1 MVLRLRVRICFRG
14 RCVETLGIAATGF
27 SGSEPEIT
35 LPQDLAKNF
44 VSESLVLT
52 LSEKILADGSRSVFA
67 KTMDRMDLYL
77 LTEDG
82 VRGPVKV
89 VGYIT
94 REGPVLLN
102 DVLLSSLRIVIID
115 PKEGIYCFREE
126 LGSRERRGA

>member
-1 MVLRLRVRICFRG
+1 
-14 RCVETLGIAATGF
+14 
-27 SGSEPEIT
+27 
-35 LPQDLAKNF
+35 
-44 VSESLVLT
+44 
-52 LSEKILADGSRSVFA
+52 
-67 KTMDRMDLYL
+67 